1 MEVKTRFDI
10 KLLENCTDALRA
22 VAHPLRIE
30 IIRILYSRKEM
41 TVSEIFDY
49 LNIEQAIASHHLRIL
64 RDQDIVDVRRDGKN
78 SIYYLTDNKFY
89 EIVEI
94 ITTIVK

>member
-1 MEVKTRFDI
+1 MEAKSRLDI

-22 VAHPLRIE
+22 VAHPLRLE
-30 IIRILYSRKEM
+30 IIRILHERAEM

-49 LNIEQAIASHHLRIL
+49 LNIEQAIASHHLRIMK
-64 RDQDIVDVRRDGKN
+64 DQDIVDVRRDGKN
-78 SIYYLTDNKFY
+78 SIYYLTNKKFY
-89 EIVEI
+89 DIADI

>member
-30 IIRILYSRKEM
+30 IIRILYVQKEM
-41 TVSEIFDY
+41 TVSEIFEF

-64 RDQDIVDVRRDGKN
+64 RDQDIVEVRRDGKN
-78 SIYYLTDNKFY
+78 SIYYLTNDKFY

-94 ITTIVK
+94 ITNIVK